1 MEIQIAIWTP
11 DETHSSVRSWQ
22 PILMIIIMTTLMT
35 TSSSVEPCEAASH
48 AQRRRGSCS
57 SGKEPGTFHARAS
70 LPSASCTIICQGA
83 GSSRTMHA
91 VHLSKCTPGQLLARH
106 RTRGFVNVSRK
117 VLTRLRRQSAMRYET
132 AAVVQGC
139 VVMNGF
145 DSHKNE

>member
-57 SGKEPGTFHARAS
+57 SGKEPGTFHHQRPRVGCGQG
-70 LPSASCTIICQGA
+70 PSVCVTKIAIRDQGSGA
-83 GSSRTMHA
+83 AKG
-91 VHLSKCTPGQLLARH
+91 
-106 RTRGFVNVSRK
+106 
-117 VLTRLRRQSAMRYET
+117 RL
-132 AAVVQGC
+132 
-139 VVMNGF
+139 
-145 DSHKNE
+145 